1 MTTMTPGK
9 KLSEAGLRRRK
20 TFTYT
25 TATLKPNASE
35 SFSMELGM
43 SVIVQRLKVSGPC
56 LVEVYGDPNF
66 DPEIDPN
73 PYTFRATE
81 DHLLDDGST
90 LLRDGTVLKSRQ
102 YSIFVN
108 LETPSKPFMYGQITN
123 NGATSI
129 KLTLDLTYL
138 IVEEF

>member
-1 MTTMTPGK
+1 MAAMTPSK

-20 TFTYT
+20 NFTYT
-25 TATLKPNASE
+25 TATLKPNSSE
-35 SFSMELGM
+35 AFSMELGM
-43 SVIVQRLKVSGPC
+43 SVIVQKLKVSSPC

-73 PYTFRATE
+73 PYAFRATA

-90 LLRDGTVLKSRQ
+90 LLMDGTVLKTRQ

-108 LETPSKPFMYGQITN
+108 LESPSKPFLYGQITN
-123 NGATSI
+123 NSPTNVKI
-129 KLTLDLTYL
+129 TLDLTYL